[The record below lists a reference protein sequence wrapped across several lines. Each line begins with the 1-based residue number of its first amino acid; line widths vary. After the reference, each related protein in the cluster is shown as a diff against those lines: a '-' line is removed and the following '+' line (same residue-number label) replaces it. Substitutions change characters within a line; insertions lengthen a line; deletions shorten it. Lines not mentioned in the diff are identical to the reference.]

1 MYSVNCL
8 SNGYGHFH
16 VYGFMESN
24 IKIVVNTRRFSC
36 EDFITMFNDV
46 KMAYMNKNKLD
57 SLRGLSVYVIL
68 EAMKNGNLINWSIPF
83 YNDIVAV
90 IDC

>member
-1 MYSVNCL
+1 MFSVNCL
-8 SNGYGHFH
+8 SNGYGYFR

-57 SLRGLSVYVIL
+57 SLRGFSVYVII
-68 EAMKNGNLINWSIPF
+68 EEMKNGNLINCRIHV
-83 YNDIVAV
+83 YDYIVAF
-90 IDC
+90 ID